1 MAVNPNTDFSPGQVF
16 TAGQADRFPRGVMQ
30 YARSTANHTIT
41 TTPADIAGM
50 SVTFTAVANRL
61 YRATF
66 EGFYSIS
73 ATSQQVVFKITN
85 ASNVDED
92 MTFQDLAAGFQT
104 INFVYVFTAS
114 AGSKTLKVRA
124 STSSGTANLFG
135 NPSDLRTYSFVV
147 EDLGPA

>member
-1 MAVNPNTDFSPGQVF
+1 MAVNPNTDFSVGAVL
-16 TAGQADRFPRGVMQ
+16 TAAQQNRFPRGVMQ

-41 TTPADIAGM
+41 TTPADITGM
-50 SVTFTAVANRL
+50 SVTFTAVASRV

-73 ATSQQVVFKITN
+73 ATSQQVVFKMTN

-104 INFVYVFTAS
+104 ICFQYVFTAT
-114 AGSKTLKVRA
+114 AGTKTLKVRA
-124 STSSGTANLFG
+124 NTSSGTATFFG

>member
-1 MAVNPNTDFSPGQVF
+1 MAANPNTDFSLGQVL
-16 TAGQADRFPRGVMQ
+16 TAAQQNRFPRGVMQ
-30 YARSTANHTIT
+30 YAISTANHTIT
-41 TTPADIAGM
+41 TTAADIAGM

-85 ASNVDED
+85 ASNVDRD

-104 INFVYVFTAS
+104 INFQYVFTAS
-114 AGSKTLKVRA
+114 AGSQTLKVRA

>member
-1 MAVNPNTDFSPGQVF
+1 MAVSPNDNFIVGQIL
-16 TAGQADRFPRGVMQ
+16 TAQECNNFPRGVMQ

-41 TTPADIAGM
+41 TTAADITGM
-50 SVTFTAVANRL
+50 TATFTAVANRL

-104 INFVYVFTAS
+104 ICFQYVFTAS

-124 STSSGTANLFG
+124 STNTGTASLFG
-135 NPSDLRTYSFVV
+135 NPSDLRTFSFVV